1 MTTSPPVVLF
11 VPVSGPGGSGE
22 YYRCLAIARALH
34 DRRPETTI
42 HFLINRHARLER
54 DGRFHYHELDDS
66 PTKDRQGALSAI
78 RALAP
83 SMVFFD
89 SAGRMMHFRAARELG
104 ARVVWL
110 SDRPNKRRKAFRW
123 RMLPLL
129 DLHLMAAPG
138 EAEPRLGLVHRF
150 KRRCFS
156 GLRTVFYS
164 GIAPPADHQRQQA
177 LCERLALPASDYLVF
192 APGGGGYEKGGRA
205 VPEIMLDA
213 AAQVVEA
220 TGLVCVMVMGPQY
233 QGTVHE
239 HPTVTVVDSLP
250 TEDLSQ
256 LLHGARLAVIGAGS
270 MMTAQTLSLGVPAV
284 MVPAGGDDQPPRIR
298 DFARRELASAA
309 EMSANDIARVA
320 SELATD
326 RERRRQQQDAV
337 RAAGIRN
344 DVGMVA
350 AELEVLL
357 KTERDHEMDTR

>member
-1 MTTSPPVVLF
+1 MTSSPPVVLF

-34 DRRPETTI
+34 DRQPELAI

-54 DGRFHYHELDDS
+54 DQRFQYQELDDS
-66 PTKDRQGALSAI
+66 PTRDRHGALHAI
-78 RALAP
+78 QSLRP
-83 SMVFFD
+83 DMVFFD
-89 SAGRMMHFRAARELG
+89 SAGRMMHFRAAHALG

-138 EAEPRLGLVHRF
+138 EAEPRLGLLHRL
-150 KRRCFS
+150 KRRCYPR
-156 GLRTVFYS
+156 LDIAFYS
-164 GIAPPADHQRQQA
+164 GIAPPADRQRQQA
-177 LCERLALPASDYLVF
+177 LCERLGLPASDYLVF
-192 APGGGGYEKGGRA
+192 APGGGGYRKDRRA

-220 TGLVCVMVMGPQY
+220 TGLACIMVMGPQY

-298 DFARRELASAA
+298 DFARRELATAA
-309 EMSANDIARVA
+309 TMDVDAIAKA
-320 SELATD
+320 GIALAQDPD
-326 RERRRQQQDAV
+326 RRRRQVDAV

-344 DVGMVA
+344 DVVDVA
-350 AELEVLL
+350 RTLEALIG
-357 KTERDHEMDTR
+357 